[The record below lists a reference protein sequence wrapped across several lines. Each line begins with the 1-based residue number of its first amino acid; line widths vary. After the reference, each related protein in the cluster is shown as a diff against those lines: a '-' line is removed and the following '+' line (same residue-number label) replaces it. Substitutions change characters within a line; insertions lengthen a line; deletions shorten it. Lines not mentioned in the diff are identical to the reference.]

1 MENTQKHEKTDKEIE
16 SEIIESIQKK
26 ENPSLENLQNAEK
39 INFNQNELLQT
50 DQYGFIKSD
59 ADQKQEDLL
68 KINARL
74 EKWNTMI
81 KDFDGTLKNNFN
93 KIKERTRKGIP
104 DSLRACVWQKFAEY
118 DKYYIKDLYKNLENE
133 KSNLDYESVILKDL
147 DRTFPQ
153 QIHFKTKYG
162 TGQRSLYRV
171 LCSYSKYNKEI
182 GYVQGMGFIAAL
194 LLTYMD
200 EEGTFFMMESLMK
213 KYELEGLYKP
223 GFPVLKKIFYVFL
236 NLMKKHLPKIY
247 ELFKKNEILPS
258 MYASEWFICVFSRD
272 LKFDVLVRIFDC
284 FLLEK
289 KKILYRFALAFIK
302 NKEKEFLSAKDG
314 ILGIMNVFKTIF
326 ENVNVEDI
334 IHIAF
339 NFNFKR
345 KNIKKYEDEYEKVKD
360 DKKNE
365 FIYFIY

>member
-39 INFNQNELLQT
+39 INFNQNELIQT
-50 DQYGFIKSD
+50 DQYGFIKSET
-59 ADQKQEDLL
+59 DQKPEDLL

-81 KDFDGTLKNNFN
+81 KDFDSYLKNNSA
-93 KIKERTRKGIP
+93 KLKERTRKGIP
-104 DSLRACVWQKFAEY
+104 DSLRAFVWQKFAEY

-133 KSNLDYESVILKDL
+133 KTNIDYESIILKDL
-147 DRTFPQ
+147 DRTFPKQ
-153 QIHFKTKYG
+153 SHFKTKYG

-200 EEGTFFMMESLMK
+200 EESTFFMMESLMK

-223 GFPVLKKIFYVFL
+223 
-236 NLMKKHLPKIY
+236 
-247 ELFKKNEILPS
+247 
-258 MYASEWFICVFSRD
+258 
-272 LKFDVLVRIFDC
+272 
-284 FLLEK
+284 
-289 KKILYRFALAFIK
+289 
-302 NKEKEFLSAKDG
+302 
-314 ILGIMNVFKTIF
+314 
-326 ENVNVEDI
+326 
-334 IHIAF
+334 
-339 NFNFKR
+339 
-345 KNIKKYEDEYEKVKD
+345 
-360 DKKNE
+360 
-365 FIYFIY
+365 

>member
-223 GFPVLKKIFYVFL
+223 GFPDLKKIFYVFL